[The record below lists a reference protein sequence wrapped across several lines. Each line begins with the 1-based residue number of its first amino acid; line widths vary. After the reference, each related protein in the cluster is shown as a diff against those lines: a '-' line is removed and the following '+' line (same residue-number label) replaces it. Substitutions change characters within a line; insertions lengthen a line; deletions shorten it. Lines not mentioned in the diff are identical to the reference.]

1 MQRIMMAVAVMFLML
16 AGAAIAAEV
25 PAAAPV
31 AAAPAT
37 AAPAA
42 VAADGSDGI
51 EGASFFL
58 AMSVLA
64 AGLCVAIGTVGTG
77 LGQGNAVA
85 RAVEGIARQPEA
97 AKNIQTVMIIGLAF
111 IESLTIYA
119 LLISVIL
126 IFVNPW
132 ADAFTALLK

>member
-1 MQRIMMAVAVMFLML
+1 MRRMMLTVTVMVGMLLLATAVV
-16 AGAAIAAEV
+16 AE
-25 PAAAPV
+25 PP
-31 AAAPAT
+31 AAPALAAPAV

-42 VAADGSDGI
+42 AAGEAGDAGD
-51 EGASFFL
+51 AAFYL
-58 AMSVLA
+58 ALSVLA
-64 AGLCVAIGTVGTG
+64 AGLAVAIGTIGPG

-132 ADAFTALLK
+132 ADKFLTLIR

>member
-1 MQRIMMAVAVMFLML
+1 MQRILMMVAVAAMFLML
-16 AGAAIAAEV
+16 AGAAIAEPAAV
-25 PAAAPV
+25 PAAPAVAAAPV
-31 AAAPAT
+31 A
-37 AAPAA
+37 
-42 VAADGSDGI
+42 DSDGGD
-51 EGASFFL
+51 GAESAAFYL

-64 AGLCVAIGTVGTG
+64 AGLCVAIGTIGTG

-97 AKNIQTVMIIGLAF
+97 ASNIQTVMIIGLAF

>member
-16 AGAAIAAEV
+16 AGAAVAAEV
-25 PAAAPV
+25 PEAAPV
-31 AAAPAT
+31 AAAPA
-37 AAPAA
+37 AAA
-42 VAADGSDGI
+42 GSSNGI
-51 EGASFFL
+51 DGASFFL